1 MQSEL
6 PGNVRTVSQITTEI
20 KLMLEG
26 QYRFIAVG
34 GEISNLRTPFSGHH
48 YFTLKDENAQLRAV
62 MFKGQQR
69 YLAERLRDGQQ
80 VICRGRISVYEP
92 RGEYQLIVDTIDHH
106 GLGVLQMQ
114 FAALK
119 KKLSDEGLFD
129 VSRKK
134 LLPEYPQKIVVVTS
148 PTGAAIQDF
157 LKICKQ
163 RSTGANILIYPVAVQ
178 GDKAATEIAK
188 ALSVINRKIPCDLI
202 VLCRGGGS
210 LEDLWAFNEEI
221 VARAIYAS
229 RLPVLTGIGH
239 EIDTTIADMCAD
251 VRAATPTGAAE
262 MIIADSRQ
270 LRLQVLSAQNR
281 LRRIIRN
288 SIDLLAGQV
297 QHQARVLVNFQSRLE
312 TLSLRLDLS
321 TEKLQQ
327 AGYRYFGEKERRLK
341 ELSQRL
347 NHQAP
352 LNQIALQQQRLVH
365 LQNNLT
371 RQIQAILQS
380 HRSSLAKSA
389 ALLQS
394 VSPLSTL
401 ARGYSIVQIKDSKT
415 GRLKTVSSATQVTQ
429 GDNVN
434 VLLHEGELLCEVLT
448 KSED

>member
-1 MQSEL
+1 MQIE
-6 PGNVRTVSQITTEI
+6 PHATVRTVTQITTEI

-48 YFTLKDENAQLRAV
+48 YFTLKDENAQIRAV

-69 YLAERLRDGQQ
+69 YLAEKLRDGQQ

-119 KKLSDEGLFD
+119 KKLSEEGLFD
-129 VSRKK
+129 VSSKK
-134 LLPEYPQKIVVVTS
+134 LLPDFPQKIVVVTS

-163 RSTGANILIYPVAVQ
+163 RKTSAHIQVYPVAVQ
-178 GDKAATEIAK
+178 GDKAAGEIAR
-188 ALSVINRKIPCDLI
+188 ALSVINRKIPCDMI

-239 EIDTTIADMCAD
+239 EIDTTIADLCAD

-262 MIIADSRQ
+262 MIISDSEQ
-270 LRLQVLSAQNR
+270 LGLQLLAARNR
-281 LRRIIRN
+281 LRRTISN
-288 SIDLLAGQV
+288 SISQLAGQV
-297 QHQARVLVNFQSRLE
+297 QHQSRVLANFHNRLE
-312 TLSLRLDLS
+312 TLSLRVDLS
-321 TEKLQQ
+321 TEKFQR
-327 AGYRYFGEKERRLK
+327 AGYRFFNERERHLK
-341 ELSQRL
+341 DLNQRL

-352 LNQIALQQQRLVH
+352 LNQIALQQQRLGH
-365 LQNNLT
+365 LHNNLT
-371 RQIQAILQS
+371 QHIQRILQKN
-380 HRSSLAKSA
+380 RNSLAKSA
-389 ALLQS
+389 ALLQG

-401 ARGYSIVQIKDSKT
+401 ARGYSIVQKKDERT
-415 GRLKTVSSATQVTQ
+415 GESTTINSAKQVTI
-429 GDNVN
+429 GENVN
-434 VLLHEGELLCEVLT
+434 VLLHEGELLCEVLAKT
-448 KSED
+448 ES

>member
-1 MQSEL
+1 MQIEL
-6 PGNVRTVSQITTEI
+6 PGTVRTVSQITAEI

-48 YFTLKDENAQLRAV
+48 YFTLKDENAQMRAV

-69 YLAERLRDGQQ
+69 YLAEALRDGQH

-106 GLGVLQMQ
+106 GLGILQMQ

-119 KKLSDEGLFD
+119 KKLSEEGLFD
-129 VSRKK
+129 VSHKK

-163 RSTGANILIYPVAVQ
+163 RKTSAHIQIFPVAVQ
-178 GDKAATEIAK
+178 GDKAAKEIAT

-229 RLPVLTGIGH
+229 KLPVLTGVGH
-239 EIDTTIADMCAD
+239 EVDTTIADLCAD

-262 MIIADSRQ
+262 MIIADSLQ
-270 LRLQVLSAQNR
+270 LRQQLQTAQYR
-281 LRRIIRN
+281 LRRTIKNFI
-288 SIDLLAGQV
+288 SLLERQV
-297 QHQARVLVNFQSRLE
+297 QHQARVLSTFQNRIE
-312 TLSLRLDLS
+312 TLALRLDLS
-321 TEKLQQ
+321 TQRFQQ
-327 AGYRYFGEKERRLK
+327 AGYRYFGEKQRRLT

-352 LNQIALQQQRLVH
+352 LNQIALQQQRLEH
-365 LQNNLT
+365 LQNNLSHHIKVT
-371 RQIQAILQS
+371 LQKK
-380 HRSSLAKSA
+380 RNALAKSA

-401 ARGYSIVQIKDSKT
+401 ARGYSIVQAKDKQT
-415 GRLKTVSSATQVTQ
+415 GALITVNSTKQVSV
-429 GDNVN
+429 GENVN
-434 VLLHEGELLCEVLT
+434 VLLHEGELLCEILS
-448 KSED
+448 KSDD

>member
-1 MQSEL
+1 MQIEL
-6 PGNVRTVSQITTEI
+6 PGTVRTVSQITTEI
-20 KLMLEG
+20 KLMLES
-26 QYRFIAVG
+26 QYRFVAVS

-48 YFTLKDENAQLRAV
+48 YFTLKDDNAQLRAV

-69 YLAERLRDGQQ
+69 YLAEKLRDGQQ

-119 KKLSDEGLFD
+119 KKLSEEGLFD
-129 VSRKK
+129 VSHKK
-134 LLPEYPQKIVVVTS
+134 LLPEYPQQIVVITS

-157 LKICKQ
+157 LKICRQ
-163 RSTGANILIYPVAVQ
+163 RKTTAHIQVFPVAVQ
-178 GDKAATEIAK
+178 GDRAAKEIAA
-188 ALSVINRKIPCDLI
+188 ALSVINRKVPCDLI

-229 RLPVLTGIGH
+229 SLPVLTGIGH
-239 EIDTTIADMCAD
+239 EIDTTIADLCAD

-262 MIIADSRQ
+262 LIISDSEQ
-270 LRLQVLSAQNR
+270 LRTQIVTAQNR
-281 LRRIIRN
+281 LRRTIG
-288 SIDLLAGQV
+288 SYLSLLSGQV
-297 QHQARVLVNFQSRLE
+297 QHQARVLCNFRNRLE
-312 TLSLRLDLS
+312 TLSLRVDLV
-321 TEKLQQ
+321 TERFRQ
-327 AGYRYFGEKERRLK
+327 AGFRYFSDRERRLK

-352 LNQIALQQQRLVH
+352 LNQIALQQQMLLH
-365 LQNNLT
+365 LQHNLA
-371 RQIQAILQS
+371 RQMKAILQK
-380 HRSSLAKSA
+380 HRHSLAKSA

-401 ARGYSIVQIKDSKT
+401 ARGYSIVQKRDATT
-415 GRLKTVSSATQVTQ
+415 GELKTVSSATQVTT

-434 VLLHEGELLCEVLT
+434 VLLHEGELLCEVLSR
-448 KSED
+448 SEK